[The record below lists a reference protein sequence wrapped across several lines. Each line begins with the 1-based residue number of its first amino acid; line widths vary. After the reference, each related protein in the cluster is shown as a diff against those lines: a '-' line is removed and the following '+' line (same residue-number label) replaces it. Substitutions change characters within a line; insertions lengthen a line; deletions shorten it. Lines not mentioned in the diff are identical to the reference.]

1 MKVTGQQ
8 PSVVKDLKTTQT
20 QGKDQF
26 SSNSEVNQA
35 GASGSSIKTSSF
47 ILDKM
52 KTKINVE
59 PEVRTD
65 QVAELKAKIAK
76 GEYQIDFQDLATKML
91 KDSLIE
97 DRS

>member
-1 MKVTGQQ
+1 MKA
-8 PSVVKDLKTTQT
+8 KL
-20 QGKDQF
+20 
-26 SSNSEVNQA
+26 
-35 GASGSSIKTSSF
+35 
-47 ILDKM
+47 
-52 KTKINVE
+52 NVE